1 MSDLFHNAQVYF
13 RRATT
18 PRREQYKNLSRYKTA
33 SEKRK
38 NEKNKKERE
47 IKEIERQKEEM
58 EKEKK
63 IRNSIKR
70 QRLRNQ
76 QIKRQTLI
84 NEGHSIN
91 NINAA
96 TNSYGNIKIYTQK
109 EFNRIMVNTPK
120 TDPDRKR
127 LYKLLN
133 NLPPAPKTK
142 PRTPDQEWEDYKKL
156 RANLFKRDVKILED
170 FVNKYNISVIPKSGK
185 EKLKKNL
192 ESILNNDILFLYYD
206 GMDEDT
212 GKRKIEN
219 FKVGRNKYKSY
230 LEKPIGEIKSPLK
243 ISLKDYIENSL
254 KYKLFD
260 KLRLKRGGYRKKSKK
275 IRKTKK
281 KKRKI

>member
-1 MSDLFHNAQVYF
+1 
-13 RRATT
+13 
-18 PRREQYKNLSRYKTA
+18 
-33 SEKRK
+33 
-38 NEKNKKERE
+38 
-47 IKEIERQKEEM
+47 M

-76 QIKRQTLI
+76 QIKKQTLI

-109 EFNRIMVNTPK
+109 ELNRIMVNTPK
-120 TDPDRKR
+120 TDPERKR

-133 NLPPAPKTK
+133 NIPPAPKTK
-142 PRTPDQEWEDYKKL
+142 PKTPDQEWEDYKKL
-156 RANLFKRDVKILED
+156 RANLFKRDAKILED

-185 EKLKKNL
+185 QKLKKNL
-192 ESILNNDILFLYYD
+192 ESILNNDILFFYYD
-206 GMDEDT
+206 GMDKDT

-281 KKRKI
+281 KKRKF